1 MPDIKIEKEKLN
13 AMLAQVGAEL
23 AEMVRAEQ
31 AALAKSAI
39 DDAPSEHSEGS
50 SGPTEPDGTVED
62 EISASP
68 SDEGSHADG
77 EESSPYREESSPYR
91 EESSPYREESS
102 PYHEESS
109 PYHEESSPAEHV
121 KDPAEEA
128 GGAPPTMEQLQA
140 EYAKLDPDSL
150 KTHYLACKAALM
162 ELMGADQGQEASA
175 PGAGGPPSA
184 QPGPEQSGAPMA
196 LSEMKGKRMNAD
208 GNGGK
213 MKAGKLGKSEEQLKI
228 ERLEEQI
235 REQHDALLR
244 LTEVVAKAA
253 KPIRKSIKSLSD
265 LRFIDRTETTEAPEM
280 KMSKAEVTAKLR
292 EKVREG
298 KLSKSD
304 QALVTKYTLGT
315 VDVSKIKH
323 LLVDAK

>member
-62 EISASP
+62 EMSGSP
-68 SDEGSHADG
+68 SDGGPHAGG
-77 EESSPYREESSPYR
+77 EDSDREESSPYHDH
-91 EESSPYREESS
+91 EESSPYHD
-102 PYHEESS
+102 HEESS
-109 PYHEESSPAEHV
+109 PYHEESSSADHAE
-121 KDPAEEA
+121 DPAEDA

-140 EYAKLDPDSL
+140 EYAKLDPESL

-162 ELMGADQGQEASA
+162 ELMGADQGAGHEASA
-175 PGAGGPPSA
+175 PGAGAGGPPSA
-184 QPGPEQSGAPMA
+184 QPGPEQSGTPMA
-196 LSEMKGKRMNAD
+196 LSEMKGKRMNVD

-265 LRFIDRTETTEAPEM
+265 LRFIERTETTEAPEM
-280 KMSKAEVTAKLR
+280 KMSKAEVNAKLR